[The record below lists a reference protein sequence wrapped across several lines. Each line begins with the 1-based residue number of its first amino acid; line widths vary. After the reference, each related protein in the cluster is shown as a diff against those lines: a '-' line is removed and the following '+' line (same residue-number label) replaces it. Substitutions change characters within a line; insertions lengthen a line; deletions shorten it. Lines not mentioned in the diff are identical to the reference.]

1 MALVLPTIPR
11 IVFTVLEPLSLVAGF
26 LGPFV
31 SPEWFLA
38 EQIAGSPQQEITQNA
53 KMIAYQLGNIYLL
66 MALVGVA
73 VLYTTTEAKVVR
85 SYLIALAIADVGHV
99 GITCYVMEYER
110 AVDIAHWNSMAWGN
124 LGATG
129 FLFFFRLAYLF
140 RLFGP
145 DRQPIAVKQG
155 KKSN

>member
-1 MALVLPTIPR
+1 M
-11 IVFTVLEPLSLVAGF
+11 AGF

-124 LGATG
+124 LGATVSHA
-129 FLFFFRLAYLF
+129 LRFRES
-140 RLFGP
+140 RGC
-145 DRQPIAVKQG
+145 
-155 KKSN
+155 